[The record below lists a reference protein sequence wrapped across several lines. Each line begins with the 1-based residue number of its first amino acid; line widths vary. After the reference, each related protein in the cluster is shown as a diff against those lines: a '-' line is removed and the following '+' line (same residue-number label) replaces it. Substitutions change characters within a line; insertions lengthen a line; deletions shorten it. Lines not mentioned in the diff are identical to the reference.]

1 MTCGLFKIVSPH
13 TGEKTDLT
21 HATIYVEDRAASEL
35 AFAETTL
42 ERRVVPKVLEV
53 ALAYNPR
60 DRSVEICAKGGKK
73 IRDQY
78 AQAFAKHFAPPKFV
92 TILLLP
98 RAQHC
103 GAD

>member
-1 MTCGLFKIVSPH
+1 MRLVHHVVCASH
-13 TGEKTDLT
+13 HWRKTDLT

-42 ERRVVPKVLEV
+42 VRRVVPKVLEV
-53 ALAYNPR
+53 ALACNPR